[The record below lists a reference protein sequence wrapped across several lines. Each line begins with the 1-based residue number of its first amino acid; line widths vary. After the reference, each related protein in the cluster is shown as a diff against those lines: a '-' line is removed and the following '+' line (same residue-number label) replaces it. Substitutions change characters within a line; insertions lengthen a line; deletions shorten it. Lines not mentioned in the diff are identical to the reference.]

1 MFKNLSIKTIVAI
14 GIGSAV
20 YFVLGRFVTI
30 PTGVPNTNVDTAI
43 AFLAFIA
50 VLFGPIAGGLVGL
63 IGHALKDALMFGSV
77 WWSWVLVSL
86 LVGFL
91 IGLAAHRI
99 KLEDGQF
106 GKKELISFNLIQ
118 VVVQIIGWGVAAP
131 VLDILIYAEPANK
144 VFTQGLVAALLNIIS
159 VGVFTSILLFS
170 YSKTQS
176 LGNSL
181 TKED

>member
-20 YFVLGRFVTI
+20 YLVLGRFVTI
-30 PTGVPNTNVDTAI
+30 PTGVPNTNVETAI

-86 LVGFL
+86 FVGFF
-91 IGLAAHRI
+91 IGLVAHRI
-99 KLEDGQF
+99 KLEEGQF
-106 GKKELISFNLIQ
+106 GKKEIISFNLVQ
-118 VVVQIIGWGVAAP
+118 VVVQIIGWGLLAP
-131 VLDILIYAEPANK
+131 VLDILIYAEPVNK

-159 VGVFTSILLFS
+159 VGVFATILLFS

-176 LGNSL
+176 RGNSL

>member
-20 YFVLGRFVTI
+20 YLVLGRFVTI
-30 PTGVPNTNVDTAI
+30 PTGVPNTNVETAI

-63 IGHALKDALMFGSV
+63 IGHALKDFLMFGSV

-86 LVGFL
+86 FVGFF
-91 IGLAAHRI
+91 IGLVAHRI
-99 KLEDGQF
+99 KLEEGQF
-106 GKKELISFNLIQ
+106 GKKEIISFNLVQ
-118 VVVQIIGWGVAAP
+118 VVVQIIGWGLLAP
-131 VLDILIYAEPANK
+131 VLDILIYAEPVNK

-159 VGVFTSILLFS
+159 VGVFATILFFS

-176 LGNSL
+176 RGNSL

>member
-30 PTGVPNTNVDTAI
+30 PTGVPNTNVETAI

-86 LVGFL
+86 FVGLL
-91 IGLAAHRI
+91 IGLAAQRI

-118 VVVQIIGWGVAAP
+118 VVVQVIGWGLVAP

-181 TKED
+181 TRED

>member
-20 YFVLGRFVTI
+20 YLVLGRFVTI
-30 PTGVPNTNVDTAI
+30 PTGVPNTNVETAI

-86 LVGFL
+86 FVGFF
-91 IGLAAHRI
+91 IGLVAHRI
-99 KLEDGQF
+99 KLEEGQF
-106 GKKELISFNLIQ
+106 GKKEIISFNLIQ
-118 VVVQIIGWGVAAP
+118 VVVQIIGWGLLAP
-131 VLDILIYAEPANK
+131 VLDILIYAEPVNK

-159 VGVFTSILLFS
+159 VGVFATILLLS

-176 LGNSL
+176 RSNSL

>member
-20 YFVLGRFVTI
+20 YLVLGRFVTI
-30 PTGVPNTNVDTAI
+30 PTGVPNTNVETAI

-63 IGHALKDALMFGSV
+63 IGHALKDFLMFGSV

-86 LVGFL
+86 FVGFF
-91 IGLAAHRI
+91 IGLVAHRI
-99 KLEDGQF
+99 KLEEGQF
-106 GKKELISFNLIQ
+106 GKKEIISFNLVQ
-118 VVVQIIGWGVAAP
+118 VVVQIIGWGLLAP
-131 VLDILIYAEPANK
+131 VLDILIFAEPVNK

-159 VGVFTSILLFS
+159 VGVFATILLLS

-176 LGNSL
+176 RSNSL

>member
-91 IGLAAHRI
+91 IGLGAHRI

-118 VVVQIIGWGVAAP
+118 VVVQIVGWGLVAP
-131 VLDILIYAEPANK
+131 ILDILIYAEPSNK

-176 LGNSL
+176 SRSSL
-181 TKED
+181 IKED

>member
-20 YFVLGRFVTI
+20 YLVLGRFVTI
-30 PTGVPNTNVDTAI
+30 PTGVPNTNVETAI

-50 VLFGPIAGGLVGL
+50 VFFGPIAGGLVGL

-86 LVGFL
+86 FVGFF
-91 IGLAAHRI
+91 IGLVAHRI
-99 KLEDGQF
+99 KLEEGQF
-106 GKKELISFNLIQ
+106 GKKEIISFNLIQ
-118 VVVQIIGWGVAAP
+118 VVVQIIGWGLLAP
-131 VLDILIYAEPANK
+131 VLDILIYAEPVNK

-159 VGVFTSILLFS
+159 VGVFATILLFS

-176 LGNSL
+176 RGNSL